1 MYQTNKPKAHP
12 YNVIKFKKTKGEK
25 VMAWVGIVDGI
36 ILYVEWFETP
46 VKCDVY
52 LEKVLKN
59 SIWPAVKAV

>member
-1 MYQTNKPKAHP
+1 
-12 YNVIKFKKTKGEK
+12 
-25 VMAWVGIVDGI
+25 MAWVGIVDGI